1 MPVVED
7 PQGRVRCVHWPAGNG
22 RIRHHSRMTTTTT
35 PPTSAIAIRP
45 IQAGDYEA
53 WLPLWNGYLA
63 FYGTVMP
70 EADGRYTFDRLCAG
84 ERLHGF
90 VAEVGGTVSGI
101 VHCLFHPSTWTPTD
115 YCYLQDLYVDP
126 ACRGAGA
133 GRALIRA
140 VVDFARDRDAN
151 RVIWLTNEDNATARA
166 LYDTVARTTG
176 LIQYRISPL

>member
-1 MPVVED
+1 MVTWRST
-7 PQGRVRCVHWPAGNG
+7 GRRCPRQMRA
-22 RIRHHSRMTTTTT
+22 T
-35 PPTSAIAIRP
+35 PLIASV
-45 IQAGDYEA
+45 
-53 WLPLWNGYLA
+53 LA
-63 FYGTVMP
+63 KDCMG
-70 EADGRYTFDRLCAG
+70 
-84 ERLHGF
+84 
-90 VAEVGGTVSGI
+90 S
-101 VHCLFHPSTWTPTD
+101 
-115 YCYLQDLYVDP
+115 LQDLYVDP